1 MSHLEELQKDFDELV
16 KLQPQAQRKNIQNI
30 LATEISKLK
39 ALIEI
44 VTTR

>member
-16 KLQPQAQRKNIQNI
+16 KLQQQAQRKKIQNI
-30 LATEISKLK
+30 LATEVSKLK

-44 VTTR
+44 VNTR